1 MTKIDVEFM
10 SSLYHLCA
18 RYSTGAGT
26 MTPAMAKAN
35 NPPAFIR
42 SPEAQAK
49 LEAEMAVCQ
58 AACCKPK
65 EKV

>member
-1 MTKIDVEFM
+1 MTKSDVEFM
-10 SSLYHLCA
+10 SNLYHLCDRFA
-18 RYSTGAGT
+18 SGAGT

-35 NPPAFIR
+35 NPPAYIR

-58 AACCKPK
+58 AACCKPR
-65 EKV
+65 ERL

>member
-1 MTKIDVEFM
+1 MTKSDVEFV

-26 MTPAMAKAN
+26 MTPDMAKAN
-35 NPPAFIR
+35 NPPLYIR

-49 LEAEMAVCQ
+49 LDAEMRACR
-58 AACCKPK
+58 APCCKPR
-65 EKV
+65 ESV